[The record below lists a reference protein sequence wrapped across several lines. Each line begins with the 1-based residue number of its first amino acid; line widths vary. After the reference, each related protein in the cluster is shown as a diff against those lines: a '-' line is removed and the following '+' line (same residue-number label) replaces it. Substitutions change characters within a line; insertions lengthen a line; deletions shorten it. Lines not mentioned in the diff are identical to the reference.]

1 MKFRLR
7 FFTPLM
13 VWSLASPLIATSPDA
28 PSSEPQLEEIQRAT
42 KLNSIL
48 EKELLHLEEINSTL
62 QYLGQALNKGS
73 IKVSNIE
80 NTRDWIRQHQKL
92 VSGLQTQCTTEPPTE
107 VSLRHGLVTVKFLA
121 IHITET
127 INEKFKPETLIH
139 FDIPPVTKEPSTTP
153 SLDALNAF
161 SQSNN
166 QVITE
171 LRARAKDAGLTDLNR
186 FARKLDDI
194 NNKYHITT
202 IVENIPLV
210 TALAGGALYFTPKDW
225 LKDIPVIKT
234 VKKWLGDHWTDNS
247 PLSAK
252 ERLDDIKA
260 KKDALNDN
268 KVNVG
273 EQVFKERM
281 DRLNLD
287 EVELN
292 TQINRDKSRT
302 GWYSKGVKLVENNR
316 KLLKTILEV
325 GVPLL
330 LLKKE
335 SIPGYMATKQTL
347 RNQWNKLKGYEVEQ
361 RDSTSH
367 DHITLDD
374 PRLVGLDGQ
383 IDELRNLV
391 RYVTDPEMYDRT
403 NTSLEKGI
411 LLVGPSRCGKTFLA
425 RALRDTINDALE
437 AKGIGTK
444 YGFKEVKWSEIVWD
458 SEGLKSVIDEAKF
471 NAPCVVFID
480 EIHNLPL
487 QTKEG
492 GNVLTQFLTGMSGIN
507 SENDARHQVILLGAT
522 NQPEKLDTALLQP
535 GRFGTIIRFEKPN
548 YHNRKKYFDIIFKYN
563 VIDTSS
569 LDIDALARQT
579 QGCSYGDLETIVKN
593 ARFVARTLARSVS
606 QEHLQNRIDQHV
618 YRLKNALP
626 LSIEERKL
634 ISAHLAGHALLH
646 VLLDIPEKVEL
657 VTIRGR
663 WNTIKE
669 IRYWE
674 KSQHL
679 LYKQE
684 QSKYGKLFTYNDA
697 EVLNVETKTHKEML
711 CKVALAGS
719 IAEEILL
726 GSTGYSYHPQD
737 KQKALKYAKEI
748 AFDGML
754 EKDLPKS
761 VQKELHQEAYKLVKR
776 YEQEV
781 RELLTQQ
788 KVLLEKIAQ
797 ELETHTN
804 LRASE
809 LQALVQEYR
818 K

>member
-1 MKFRLR
+1 MKIQMGFLALTMVWSI
-7 FFTPLM
+7 TPLM
-13 VWSLASPLIATSPDA
+13 ATSPEVPLPTA
-28 PSSEPQLEEIQRAT
+28 QSEEIQRAT

-73 IKVSNIE
+73 IKVENIE
-80 NTRDWIRQHQKL
+80 TTRDWIRLHQKL

-107 VSLRHGLVTVKFLA
+107 TSLRHGLVTIKFLA

-127 INEKFKPETLIH
+127 INEQFKPETLIP
-139 FDIPPVTKEPSTTP
+139 FDVPPVTKEPATAP
-153 SLDALNAF
+153 SLDALTTF

-171 LRARAKDAGLTDLNR
+171 LRQRAKDAGLSPVNLL
-186 FARKLDDI
+186 ARKLDDI
-194 NNKYHITT
+194 NNSYHITT
-202 IVENIPLV
+202 IAENIPFF
-210 TALAGGALYFTPKDW
+210 TALAGGALYFTPKEWVDG
-225 LKDIPVIKT
+225 IPVVKT
-234 VKKWLGDHWTDNS
+234 LKGWIGNYWTDNA
-247 PLSAK
+247 PLSSQ
-252 ERLDDIKA
+252 ERLNDIRGKR
-260 KKDALNDN
+260 DALN
-268 KVNVG
+268 KEQSKVG
-273 EQVFKERM
+273 EQEFKNRM
-281 DRLNLD
+281 DRLYLD

-292 TQINRDKSRT
+292 AQIERDKART
-302 GWYSKGVKLVENNR
+302 GFYSKAVKLLENNR
-316 KLLKTILEV
+316 KLLKTAVEV
-325 GVPLL
+325 GLPLL

-335 SIPGYMATKQTL
+335 SIPGYMATKQSL
-347 RNQWNKLKGYEVEQ
+347 RSYWNRLKGYEIEYKSATHQ
-361 RDSTSH
+361 

-411 LLVGPSRCGKTFLA
+411 LLVGPSRCGKTLLA
-425 RALRDTINDALE
+425 RALRDTVNDALE

-458 SEGLKSVIDEAKF
+458 SDGLKSVIDEAKF
-471 NAPCVVFID
+471 NAPCVIFID

-507 SENDARHQVILLGAT
+507 SENDARHQVILLAAT

-548 YHNRKKYFDIIFKYN
+548 YQNRKKYFDIIFKYN
-563 VIDTSS
+563 VIDTTTI
-569 LDIDALARQT
+569 DIDALARQT

-593 ARFVARTLARSVS
+593 ARFVARTFARSVS

-626 LSIEERKL
+626 LSIEEKKL

-646 VLLDIPEKVEL
+646 VLLDTPEKIEL

-663 WNTIKE
+663 WNTIRE
-669 IRYWE
+669 LRFWE

-679 LYKQE
+679 LYKAE
-684 QSKYGKLFTYNDA
+684 QSKYGKIFTYNDA
-697 EVLNVETKTHKEML
+697 EVLNIETKAHKEIQ
-711 CKVALAGS
+711 CKLALAGS
-719 IAEEILL
+719 LAEEILL

-748 AFDGML
+748 AFNGML
-754 EKDLPKS
+754 EKDLPKT
-761 VQKELHQEAYKLVKR
+761 VQKELHQEAYKLVNR

-781 RELLTQQ
+781 RELLNNQ
-788 KVLLEKIAQ
+788 KDLLEKIAE
-797 ELETHTN
+797 ELEARTN
-804 LRASE
+804 LRACE
-809 LQALVQEYR
+809 LQALVKEYR